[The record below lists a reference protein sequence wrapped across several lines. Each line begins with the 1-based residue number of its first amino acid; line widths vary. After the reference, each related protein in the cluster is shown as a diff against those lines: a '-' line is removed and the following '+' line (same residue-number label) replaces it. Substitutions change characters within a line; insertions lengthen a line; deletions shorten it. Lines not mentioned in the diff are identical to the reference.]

1 VRIGNTTHMLL
12 LVLLVAFDRLVA
24 DRQAEAGAILAGAS
38 LLKPPLALF
47 LPYFV
52 LRRNVRASV
61 AMAACAGC
69 AVAASIAWFGV
80 DLHLFWFR
88 EFVMSQGSRPIA
100 AYPSRA

>member
-1 VRIGNTTHMLL
+1 
-12 LVLLVAFDRLVA
+12 
-24 DRQAEAGAILAGAS
+24 
-38 LLKPPLALF
+38 
-47 LPYFV
+47 
-52 LRRNVRASV
+52 
-61 AMAACAGC
+61 MAACAGC